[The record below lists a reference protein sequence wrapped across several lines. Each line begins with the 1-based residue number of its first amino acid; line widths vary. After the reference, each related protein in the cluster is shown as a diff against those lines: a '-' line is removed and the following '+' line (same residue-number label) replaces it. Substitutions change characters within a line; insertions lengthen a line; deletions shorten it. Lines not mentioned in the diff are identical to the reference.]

1 MSSYQELTRIIG
13 EIVPRPY
20 NIEEEYA
27 AQIPLPS
34 VFSICDVSSNTVY
47 NDPDFVRL
55 RSHEYIHRQLTLS
68 KRLGAPLVYKD
79 GKSYWSSRRTWKK
92 LQRRNSLDSW
102 SRDNTRLLQDKLTPT
117 KKVTFDVTM
126 DIHLIPP
133 KEGEDFDIDEAT
145 KENFPHYEILRAPLQ
160 EEENYKELWSVSPF
174 QHDNGK
180 LRPFF
185 YDVHRT
191 GPSHWCHC
199 QKIPNKKYG
208 RKISC
213 RVCLNNELRKFARKS
228 TPEQF
233 REKYLTTLR
242 E

>member
-1 MSSYQELTRIIG
+1 MSYQELSRIIG
-13 EIVPRPY
+13 EILPRPY
-20 NIEEEYA
+20 NIEEECETI
-27 AQIPLPS
+27 IPLS
-34 VFSICDVSSNTVY
+34 TVFSICDVSSNTVY
-47 NDPDFVRL
+47 TDPDFVPL
-55 RSHEYIHRQLTLS
+55 PLHEFIHRQLTIS
-68 KRLGAPLVYKD
+68 KLLGGPLVYKD
-79 GKSYWSSRRTWKK
+79 GKSYWNSRRIWKK
-92 LQRRNSLDSW
+92 HQRRNSLNSW
-102 SRDNTRLLQDKLTPT
+102 TRNNTLLHDKETPT
-117 KKVTFDVTM
+117 KKVSFNVTI

-133 KEGEDFDIDEAT
+133 KEGEDFDIDETT
-145 KENFPHYEILRAPLQ
+145 KETFPYYEILHAPLQ
-160 EEENYKELWSVSPF
+160 KEENYKELWSVSPF

-185 YDVHRT
+185 YDIYGT
-191 GPSHWCHC
+191 GPSYWCHC

-213 RVCLNNELRKFARKS
+213 NFCLNNELRKFARKS